1 MTELYIDGTSVV
13 LPADFSTS
21 VKRENPFFTKNGE
34 YTYDITL
41 QLSNSINADLY
52 AHLNRLNSISEL
64 KTKRQAVLVAD
75 NRVYCNGTEIITGWT
90 DSTVSIQIA
99 SGNSELNSFIGNDL
113 LVSSL
118 DMGEDEIPTGI
129 INNLVK
135 RIYPDVDYCIPPVMT
150 DKGVINGW
158 RVAVTVVTTSKP
170 TISPNYLRE
179 TGVDIY
185 LQPYLC
191 AYIRKLMK
199 ALGYTVLTN
208 QLEDSEW
215 NLLYLPQNG
224 HPNQYAKMFPGWTIN
239 ELITEFESF
248 FNLCFLV
255 NNRKKEVS
263 ILFRAEY
270 FKNAQVCHVQQVV
283 DEYET
288 EEGENDK
295 DPSQSNVLIESTDS
309 EYYKPQHIDKN
320 ILSSATR
327 KDFDTVLEF
336 TQFVESI
343 SSSGYQAV
351 KNYLFYTHDSCRYYI
366 TVPDDSNR
374 GWHTAEVNM
383 FGDVLREQSENE
395 IKLNIMPSDMTN
407 YGIERITYESGM
419 EPVFMPDSERSLVTV
434 PKISGSKIGTSDESN
449 GIYELIQSG
458 EDIPTEKDKNQQKLY
473 VSYYKGMSPMTLYVK
488 RRDDKDFNP
497 KVFTIDYPHSFN
509 CEDTPYT
516 GNLRLAYLDKMLYSR
531 MYDIDYKHGIKI
543 KSYDVNVYDTR
554 NIFEIRNKRYV
565 CKEIEDVINAHG
577 RSGAWQG
584 TFYPIRI
591 SDVEAEK
598 RWILTDGK
606 WRDGG
611 IWLDSGRWL
620 DG

>member
-13 LPADFSTS
+13 LPADLSTS

-75 NRVYCNGTEIITGWT
+75 NRVYCNGTEIIMGWT

-170 TISPNYLRE
+170 TISANYLRE

-224 HPNQYAKMFPGWTIN
+224 HPNQYAK
-239 ELITEFESF
+239 
-248 FNLCFLV
+248 
-255 NNRKKEVS
+255 
-263 ILFRAEY
+263 
-270 FKNAQVCHVQQVV
+270 
-283 DEYET
+283 
-288 EEGENDK
+288 
-295 DPSQSNVLIESTDS
+295 NV
-309 EYYKPQHIDKN
+309 
-320 ILSSATR
+320 
-327 KDFDTVLEF
+327 
-336 TQFVESI
+336 
-343 SSSGYQAV
+343 
-351 KNYLFYTHDSCRYYI
+351 
-366 TVPDDSNR
+366 
-374 GWHTAEVNM
+374 
-383 FGDVLREQSENE
+383 
-395 IKLNIMPSDMTN
+395 
-407 YGIERITYESGM
+407 
-419 EPVFMPDSERSLVTV
+419 
-434 PKISGSKIGTSDESN
+434 
-449 GIYELIQSG
+449 
-458 EDIPTEKDKNQQKLY
+458 
-473 VSYYKGMSPMTLYVK
+473 
-488 RRDDKDFNP
+488 
-497 KVFTIDYPHSFN
+497 
-509 CEDTPYT
+509 
-516 GNLRLAYLDKMLYSR
+516 SR
-531 MYDIDYKHGIKI
+531 MDYK
-543 KSYDVNVYDTR
+543 
-554 NIFEIRNKRYV
+554 
-565 CKEIEDVINAHG
+565 
-577 RSGAWQG
+577 
-584 TFYPIRI
+584 
-591 SDVEAEK
+591 
-598 RWILTDGK
+598 
-606 WRDGG
+606 
-611 IWLDSGRWL
+611 
-620 DG
+620 